1 MATWLIKEFSIMTN
15 ISVRSLHHYDRI
27 GLLKPSK
34 RLSNGYR
41 VYSQFDLLKVQPILA
56 LRFLGF
62 SLLVIKEILKKNGVM
77 SLQDLQRQS
86 FEAQEQLEE
95 LQTSCKALEIILQ
108 HSRTRDSIDL
118 HLLLRLIEE
127 HLFEELRRKILGRQ
141 ATEIDQ
147 PAAKELALYRKRWQ
161 ELIDDIERSLDADP
175 RSKVGRDIA
184 YRWTELIKDG
194 YDETLEMKE
203 ALYHAYRSGK
213 IPMRHLG
220 NNLINWLDSALHH
233 HADNQ
238 MLPRSN
244 RERPLSQ

>member
-108 HSRTRDSIDL
+108 
-118 HLLLRLIEE
+118 
-127 HLFEELRRKILGRQ
+127 
-141 ATEIDQ
+141 
-147 PAAKELALYRKRWQ
+147 
-161 ELIDDIERSLDADP
+161 
-175 RSKVGRDIA
+175 
-184 YRWTELIKDG
+184 
-194 YDETLEMKE
+194 TLENSGQYRFASTSK
-203 ALYHAYRSGK
+203 AY
-213 IPMRHLG
+213 
-220 NNLINWLDSALHH
+220 
-233 HADNQ
+233 
-238 MLPRSN
+238 
-244 RERPLSQ
+244 